1 MKRSIIAGLGLALAM
16 SAVVVAPVTGTTAGA
31 TAPTIADVLLSDKA
45 QDDAN
50 GFDKSWRDY
59 DIVTQAV
66 LAFPDL
72 VAAASDPNA
81 SLTVLA
87 PTDRAFQRLV
97 KSLTGKTM
105 KTEKEVFDA
114 VVSLGLPTVKTVLT
128 YHIVGAK
135 LDPKAVLSSDDVAV
149 TTVQG
154 GTFTVDVINKRFAF
168 VQFVDGDPNARN
180 AFLSA
185 INVGGVLANGYI
197 HGVDRVLRPI
207 DL

>member
-1 MKRSIIAGLGLALAM
+1 MKRSLVAGLALAL
-16 SAVVVAPVTGTTAGA
+16 SAVAIVPATGTTAGA
-31 TAPTIADVLLSDKA
+31 AAPTIADVLLADSAK
-45 QDDAN
+45 DDAN

-72 VAAASDPNA
+72 VTAASDPNA

-97 KSLTGKTM
+97 KSLTGKTL
-105 KTEKEVFDA
+105 KTEKQVFDA

-128 YHIVGAK
+128 YHIVGSK
-135 LDPKAVLSSDDVAV
+135 LDPKTVLNSDNVAV
-149 TTVQG
+149 PTLQG
-154 GTFTVDVINKRFAF
+154 GTFTVDVISKRAAF

-180 AFLSA
+180 AFLTA
-185 INVGGVLANGYI
+185 VNVGGVLANGYI